1 MAAYIEETMKPM
13 TVDKFPSPDY
23 GKIYGRFLLT
33 ISLLSMWLNFTLS
46 HPRDSLTT
54 WQGRDIKGMDFQ
66 NRTKRSRRGKIG
78 ERREEEAT
86 KEKLSEQDIIQ
97 KVMDGYDWRVRPR
110 GLNASIPDT
119 GGPVIVNVNIMM
131 RSISKVDDVNME
143 YSVQF
148 TFREQWVDS
157 RLAYKN
163 MVSSGVAMPKF
174 VVLTP
179 NDQSQQVWMPDT
191 FFQNEKEAR
200 RHMIDKPNVMIRIY
214 PDGEMLYSVRL
225 SLVLSCPMSLEYY
238 PLDRQT
244 CLIDLANGYTTEDIK
259 YEWKEDGP
267 VQLKDGLK
275 NSLPSFELQ
284 DVTTGFCTS
293 KTNTGA
299 REFSY
304 YLLQLYIP
312 SFMLVIVSWVSF
324 WLEKESVAAR
334 VTLGI
339 TTLLTITTQ
348 ASGINANLP
357 PVSYTKAIDVWIE
370 VCVAFIFCALLEFAL
385 VNYAARKDNIEAM
398 NRAAYSSSKMVQFG
412 YKNLAIAP
420 FKEMDESCIQDD
432 IYQFD
437 VLQRTF
443 RLSHITADSPYY
455 ISSPTNSKIWNGLC
469 RKGQDELTLLLALFS
484 QLDSLLS
491 ISSTGEYSC
500 LRTILT
506 LKREYSYYL
515 ITLYIP
521 SFMLVVVSWVNFWI
535 DKDAVP
541 ARVSLGVTT
550 LLTMTTQAS
559 GVNAKLPPVS
569 YTKAID
575 VWIGV
580 CLAFIFGA
588 LLEFALVNYAGRVE
602 FLEKE
607 RRKQKVNL
615 LTDNRWLPTVAL
627 PFMMQQSSSAANP
640 AGTFMQTRQST
651 QIPQMQRQMPAADG
665 FSIEAM
671 CPECKAEQSEK
682 KKVHDWEKE
691 WIIVV
696 AFMVRKI
703 QGTVKEDRCYFKTCI
718 PYRSRYYGRTKI
730 YNEEISKEKKTK
742 ILWIQRN
749 KYRTKCLS
757 FKAVL
762 VPFDCNASLA
772 FE

>member
-1 MAAYIEETMKPM
+1 MKPM

-33 ISLLSMWLNFTLS
+33 ISLLSMWLNFTLT

-54 WQGRDIKGMDFQ
+54 WQSRDIKGMDFQ

-244 CLIDLANGYTTEDIK
+244 CLIDLASYGYTTEDIK

-293 KTNTGA
+293 KTN
-299 REFSY
+299 
-304 YLLQLYIP
+304 
-312 SFMLVIVSWVSF
+312 
-324 WLEKESVAAR
+324 
-334 VTLGI
+334 
-339 TTLLTITTQ
+339 
-348 ASGINANLP
+348 
-357 PVSYTKAIDVWIE
+357 
-370 VCVAFIFCALLEFAL
+370 
-385 VNYAARKDNIEAM
+385 
-398 NRAAYSSSKMVQFG
+398 
-412 YKNLAIAP
+412 
-420 FKEMDESCIQDD
+420 
-432 IYQFD
+432 
-437 VLQRTF
+437 
-443 RLSHITADSPYY
+443 
-455 ISSPTNSKIWNGLC
+455 
-469 RKGQDELTLLLALFS
+469 
-484 QLDSLLS
+484 
-491 ISSTGEYSC
+491 TGEYSC

-682 KKVHDWEKE
+682 KKVHDWERPLTGNSVDHQQRRSSPAPPIINPSHRRSGLSWLHLWFAKYKE
-691 WIIVV
+691 
-696 AFMVRKI
+696 
-703 QGTVKEDRCYFKTCI
+703 
-718 PYRSRYYGRTKI
+718 RSKRI
-730 YNEEISKEKKTK
+730 DVIS
-742 ILWIQRN
+742 R
-749 KYRTKCLS
+749 
-757 FKAVL
+757 L
-762 VPFDCNASLA
+762 VFPIGHVYS
-772 FE
+772 

>member
-1 MAAYIEETMKPM
+1 MAAYIKETMKPM

-33 ISLLSMWLNFTLS
+33 ISLLSMWLNFTLT

-54 WQGRDIKGMDFQ
+54 WQSRDIKGMDFQ

-284 DVTTGFCTS
+284 D
-293 KTNTGA
+293 
-299 REFSY
+299 
-304 YLLQLYIP
+304 
-312 SFMLVIVSWVSF
+312 
-324 WLEKESVAAR
+324 
-334 VTLGI
+334 
-339 TTLLTITTQ
+339 
-348 ASGINANLP
+348 
-357 PVSYTKAIDVWIE
+357 
-370 VCVAFIFCALLEFAL
+370 
-385 VNYAARKDNIEAM
+385 
-398 NRAAYSSSKMVQFG
+398 
-412 YKNLAIAP
+412 IAP
-420 FKEMDESCIQDD
+420 FKEMDESCVQDD
-432 IYQFD
+432 ICQFD
-437 VLQRTF
+437 VLQRAF

-455 ISSPTNSKIWNGLC
+455 ISSTTNSKIWNGLC

-484 QLDSLLS
+484 QLDSLLL

-682 KKVHDWEKE
+682 KKVHDWERPLTGNSVDHQQRRSSPAPPIINPSHRRSGLSWLHLWFAKYKE
-691 WIIVV
+691 RSKRIDVISRLVMSILDTISSLLYIVH
-696 AFMVRKI
+696 
-703 QGTVKEDRCYFKTCI
+703 
-718 PYRSRYYGRTKI
+718 
-730 YNEEISKEKKTK
+730 
-742 ILWIQRN
+742 
-749 KYRTKCLS
+749 
-757 FKAVL
+757 
-762 VPFDCNASLA
+762 CNALILA
-772 FE
+772 LGRGSDTEFASFPLKRA

>member
-293 KTNTGA
+293 KTNTG
-299 REFSY
+299 
-304 YLLQLYIP
+304 
-312 SFMLVIVSWVSF
+312 
-324 WLEKESVAAR
+324 
-334 VTLGI
+334 
-339 TTLLTITTQ
+339 
-348 ASGINANLP
+348 
-357 PVSYTKAIDVWIE
+357 
-370 VCVAFIFCALLEFAL
+370 
-385 VNYAARKDNIEAM
+385 
-398 NRAAYSSSKMVQFG
+398 
-412 YKNLAIAP
+412 
-420 FKEMDESCIQDD
+420 
-432 IYQFD
+432 
-437 VLQRTF
+437 
-443 RLSHITADSPYY
+443 
-455 ISSPTNSKIWNGLC
+455 
-469 RKGQDELTLLLALFS
+469 
-484 QLDSLLS
+484 
-491 ISSTGEYSC
+491 EYSC

-682 KKVHDWEKE
+682 KKVHDWERPLTGNSIDHQQRRSSPAPPIINPSHRRSGLSWLHLWFAKYKE
-691 WIIVV
+691 RSKRIDVIS
-696 AFMVRKI
+696 RLL
-703 QGTVKEDRCYFKTCI
+703 QRLDTCSI
-718 PYRSRYYGRTKI
+718 ALSRYYGRTKI

>member
-1 MAAYIEETMKPM
+1 MYH
-13 TVDKFPSPDY
+13 V
-23 GKIYGRFLLT
+23 LT
-33 ISLLSMWLNFTLS
+33 TN
-46 HPRDSLTT
+46 LTT

-244 CLIDLANGYTTEDIK
+244 CLIDLASYGYTTEDIK

-293 KTNTGA
+293 KTNTGEYSCLRTVLILQ

-412 YKNLAIAP
+412 YKNFAIAP
-420 FKEMDESCIQDD
+420 FKEMDESYIQDD

-437 VLQRTF
+437 VLQRAF

-469 RKGQDELTLLLALFS
+469 RWLNNYRERARRIDIVARIIFPIGFFTFNFVYWC
-484 QLDSLLS
+484 
-491 ISSTGEYSC
+491 EYSC

-651 QIPQMQRQMPAADG
+651 QFPQMQRQMPAADG

-682 KKVHDWEKE
+682 KKVHDWERPLTGNSIDHQQRRSSPAPPIINPSHRRSGLSWLHLWFAKYKE
-691 WIIVV
+691 RSKRIDGMSILDT
-696 AFMVRKI
+696 I
-703 QGTVKEDRCYFKTCI
+703 SSLLYTV
-718 PYRSRYYGRTKI
+718 
-730 YNEEISKEKKTK
+730 
-742 ILWIQRN
+742 
-749 KYRTKCLS
+749 
-757 FKAVL
+757 
-762 VPFDCNASLA
+762 
-772 FE
+772 

>member
-1 MAAYIEETMKPM
+1 MKPM

-244 CLIDLANGYTTEDIK
+244 CLIDLASYGYTTEDIK

-293 KTNTGA
+293 KTN
-299 REFSY
+299 
-304 YLLQLYIP
+304 
-312 SFMLVIVSWVSF
+312 
-324 WLEKESVAAR
+324 
-334 VTLGI
+334 
-339 TTLLTITTQ
+339 
-348 ASGINANLP
+348 
-357 PVSYTKAIDVWIE
+357 
-370 VCVAFIFCALLEFAL
+370 
-385 VNYAARKDNIEAM
+385 
-398 NRAAYSSSKMVQFG
+398 
-412 YKNLAIAP
+412 
-420 FKEMDESCIQDD
+420 
-432 IYQFD
+432 
-437 VLQRTF
+437 
-443 RLSHITADSPYY
+443 
-455 ISSPTNSKIWNGLC
+455 
-469 RKGQDELTLLLALFS
+469 
-484 QLDSLLS
+484 
-491 ISSTGEYSC
+491 TGEYSC

-682 KKVHDWEKE
+682 KKVHDWERPLTGNSIDHQQRRSSPAPPIINPSHRRSGLSWLHLWFAKYKE
-691 WIIVV
+691 RSKRIDVISRLVFPIGFFFFNCIYWI
-696 AFMVRKI
+696 A
-703 QGTVKEDRCYFKTCI
+703 Y
-718 PYRSRYYGRTKI
+718 
-730 YNEEISKEKKTK
+730 
-742 ILWIQRN
+742 
-749 KYRTKCLS
+749 
-757 FKAVL
+757 L
-762 VPFDCNASLA
+762 V
-772 FE
+772 